1 MSKRIPLPDF
11 DSMQEG
17 DGAEAAREW
26 LSQKFEINKP
36 EPKVPQL
43 SEAEMKRRIDVLRQ
57 QLADVQ

>member
-1 MSKRIPLPDF
+1 
-11 DSMQEG
+11 MQEG